1 MCDVCGC
8 ALPINRSGHVTR
20 ECRRTHREGAK
31 HQAALARKQWAEAEE
46 ARRYG
51 EEMGRRWAEEA
62 RQRRVARVH
71 ALTMGLLATR
81 LRAKH
86 GSMALARNAWA
97 HEADERL
104 NALEMP
110 ALQVRLLKPTKQ
122 ALALNEMR
130 ELLWAQD
137 SELLRILVEAM
148 GWD

>member
-20 ECRRTHREGAK
+20 ECRRRHREGAK
-31 HQAALARKQWAEAEE
+31 HRAAVATQQREREE
-46 ARRYG
+46 AHARELAQWRR
-51 EEMGRRWAEEA
+51 EWAEEA
-62 RQRRVARVH
+62 RQRRAARVH
-71 ALTMGLLATR
+71 ALTLGLLVTR

-86 GSMALARNAWA
+86 GSMAEARDAWA
-97 HEADERL
+97 READERL

-110 ALQVRLLKPTKQ
+110 ALQARLLRPAKQ

-130 ELLWAQD
+130 ELLLMQD
-137 SELLRILVEAM
+137 HELLRILMETL